1 MVTPAMQLAGK
12 ISDVH
17 VQLWASSLLKGKVL
31 FYGIWFAS
39 FTGNHMVPEPQ
50 FTFFIQKPQLK
61 FKFWGICKVLF
72 WKEWFITKEYL
83 NVRTIINFQ
92 CQQCNGIWMSVC
104 LVDLYGLCGDTA
116 NEQEGYRM
124 HNTFTQSLLKD
135 LLQSSQ
141 LPEHGLIHVSLNMD
155 SYL

>member
-61 FKFWGICKVLF
+61 FKFEASAKCFSEK
-72 WKEWFITKEYL
+72 
-83 NVRTIINFQ
+83 
-92 CQQCNGIWMSVC
+92 S
-104 LVDLYGLCGDTA
+104 D
-116 NEQEGYRM
+116 
-124 HNTFTQSLLKD
+124 
-135 LLQSSQ
+135 
-141 LPEHGLIHVSLNMD
+141 
-155 SYL
+155 